1 MRGTDPTTM
10 RAATMPEVLHRV
22 EELRQIA
29 LAKHRGGALEEALLA
44 YDEALTAGA
53 DDEQREL
60 ITINKADVLIE
71 MQRSGPEVQALPM
84 ILMRRRNPHH
94 TFLAAYQLQFKH
106 RTAGEKDRA
115 AFYGQIARAAAVET
129 GNKFWQIASLNE
141 LGILFEADS
150 QFDKAIECFE
160 ESLAHLDSLDAPS
173 EHRIGRTA
181 TVQNLAYN
189 KLLVGQTDDALRL
202 LHEVLDDIENPSS
215 RADALVDLCYGYVEL
230 EQYEK
235 AIEYGRASLEIA
247 VEPRQIRN
255 AHYLLGEAS
264 YKSGDIGTAEFHF
277 EELARFY
284 PQFRNLKSLL
294 FAIDL
299 RSMLNLNL

>member
-1 MRGTDPTTM
+1 MEPTTT
-10 RAATMPEVLHRV
+10 RAAAMPEARSHV
-22 EELRQIA
+22 EELRQAA
-29 LAKHRGGALEEALLA
+29 LAKHRGGELEEALIA
-44 YDEALTAGA
+44 YDEALVAGA

-71 MQRSGPEVQALPM
+71 LQRGGPEVQALPM

-106 RTAGEKDRA
+106 RTAGERDRA

-150 QFDKAIECFE
+150 QFEKAIECFE
-160 ESLAHLDSLDAPS
+160 ESLAHLDSLNAPE

-189 KLLVGQTDDALRL
+189 KLLVGQTDEALRL
-202 LHEVLDDIENPSS
+202 LSEVLDDIENPSS
-215 RADALVDLCYGYVEL
+215 RADAYIDLCYGYLEL

-235 AIEYGRASLEIA
+235 AIEYGKASLEIA
-247 VEPRQIRN
+247 AEPRQIRN
-255 AHYLLGEAS
+255 AHYLLGEAW
-264 YKSGDIGTAEFHF
+264 YKSGDIDTAAYHF
-277 EELARFY
+277 DELARFY

>member
-1 MRGTDPTTM
+1 
-10 RAATMPEVLHRV
+10 MPEVMDRV

-29 LAKHRGGALEEALLA
+29 LAKHRAGELEESLLA
-44 YDEALTAGA
+44 YDEALAAGA
-53 DDEQREL
+53 DEEQREL

-71 MQRSGPEVQALPM
+71 MERGGPEVQALPM

-106 RTAGEKDRA
+106 RTAGENDRA
-115 AFYGQIARAAAVET
+115 AFYGQIARTAADET
-129 GNKFWQIASLNE
+129 GNKFWQIAVLNE
-141 LGILFEADS
+141 LGMLFEADS

-160 ESLAHLDSLDAPS
+160 ESLAHLDSLEAPTE
-173 EHRIGRTA
+173 EHRIGRTV

-189 KLLVGQTDDALRL
+189 KLLVRQTEEGIRL
-202 LHEVLDDIENPSS
+202 FHELLPEIENTSS
-215 RADALVDLCYGYVEL
+215 RADALVDLCYGYLEL
-230 EQYEK
+230 EQYHK
-235 AIEYGRASLEIA
+235 AILYGQASLEIA
-247 VEPRQIRN
+247 AHSRQVRN
-255 AHYLLGEAS
+255 AHYLLGEAF
-264 YKSGDIGTAEFHF
+264 YKSGDIETAEYHF
-277 EELARFY
+277 EELARLY

>member
-1 MRGTDPTTM
+1 MH
-10 RAATMPEVLHRV
+10 EVVNHA
-22 EELRQIA
+22 EELRQFA
-29 LAKHRGGALEEALLA
+29 LAKHRGGELEEALAA
-44 YDEALTAGA
+44 YDEALAATS
-53 DDEQREL
+53 DEEQREL

-71 MQRSGPEVQALPM
+71 LQRGGPEVNALPT

-115 AFYGQIARAAAVET
+115 AFYGQIARAAAAET
-129 GNKFWQIASLNE
+129 GNTFWQIAALNE

-160 ESLAHLDSLDAPS
+160 ESLAHLDSLNAPD

-189 KLLVGQTDDALRL
+189 KLLVGRTEEALQL
-202 LHEVLDDIENPSS
+202 LHGVLEDIENPSS
-215 RADALVDLCYGYVEL
+215 RADAYVDLCYGYL
-230 EQYEK
+230 EIEEFEK
-235 AIEYGRASLEIA
+235 AIGCGKSGLELA
-247 VEPRQIRN
+247 VEPRQTRN
-255 AHYLLGEAS
+255 AHYLLGEAY
-264 YKSGDIGTAEFHF
+264 YKSGDIETAEYHF
-277 EELARFY
+277 EELARYY

>member
-1 MRGTDPTTM
+1 MPGTKPMTTK
-10 RAATMPEVLHRV
+10 AEAMPEVMNRV

-29 LAKHRGGALEEALLA
+29 LAKHRGGELEEALLA
-44 YDEALTAGA
+44 YDEALSAGA

-115 AFYGQIARAAAVET
+115 AFYGQIARTAAVET

-150 QFDKAIECFE
+150 QFEKAIECFE
-160 ESLAHLDSLDAPS
+160 ESLAHLDSLNGPD

-189 KLLVGQTDDALRL
+189 KLLVGQTEDALRL
-202 LHEVLDDIENPSS
+202 LHEVLDLIDNPSS
-215 RADALVDLCYGYVEL
+215 RTDAYVDLCYGYVEL
-230 EQYEK
+230 EEYEK
-235 AIEYGRASLEIA
+235 AIEYGKAGLEIA
-247 VEPRQIRN
+247 VEPRQTRN
-255 AHYLLGEAS
+255 AHYLLGEAF
-264 YKSGDIGTAEFHF
+264 YKSGDIETASYHF
-277 EELARFY
+277 DELARYY